1 MPQLHLRVTK
11 KHLNMLKK
19 KKNFNMSKKEHD
31 DTSNHLVE
39 LHYDHLK
46 DSKKVHNALMKG
58 KGVRICPMH
67 MTDCV
72 YNGGSLWSKI
82 SHGISTVASNP
93 ITKAVAPILVN
104 AGTTYATDNPQAGLL
119 AGQVTNAALNPNQ
132 ASSGSGLKRRGRKTG
147 KGILDTVKKAV
158 TDKTTKNIV
167 NKLAPTISKIVAD
180 KTGSQL
186 AGDVTNVGLNA
197 YSGSGMKRRGK
208 GVITS
213 NINNFLHHGMG
224 IDQIGLGGKHISVSN
239 NVAQKM
245 AFVRSF
251 RGNAKLG
258 GSFAPLGGN

>member
-1 MPQLHLRVTK
+1 
-11 KHLNMLKK
+11 
-19 KKNFNMSKKEHD
+19 MSKKEHD

-93 ITKAVAPILVN
+93 ITKAVAPVLVN

-119 AGQVTNAALNPNQ
+119 AGQVTNAALNAN
-132 ASSGSGLKRRGRKTG
+132 SSGSGLKRRGRKTG

-197 YSGSGMKRRGK
+197 YTGSGMILGGKYICTPAVNSGMIKGSGMKKRGK
-208 GVITS
+208 GVVS
-213 NINNFLHHGMG
+213 NIDNFLHHGMG
-224 IDQIGLGGKHISVSN
+224 IDQIGLGGNNMTVSN
-239 NVAQKM
+239 NVSQKM
-245 AFVRSF
+245 AYVRSF
-251 RGNAKLG
+251 RGNAKQG

>member
-119 AGQVTNAALNPNQ
+119 AGQVTNAALNAN
-132 ASSGSGLKRRGRKTG
+132 SSGSGLRRKIG
-147 KGILDTVKKAV
+147 KGILDTVKKV
-158 TDKTTKNIV
+158 ITDKTTKNIV
-167 NKLAPTISKIVAD
+167 NKLAPTISKVVAD

-197 YSGSGMKRRGK
+197 YSGSGMKKRGR

-213 NINNFLHHGMG
+213 NIDKFFHTGG
-224 IDQIGLGGKHISVSN
+224 DIGLGGNNMTVSN
-239 NVAQKM
+239 NVSQKM
-245 AFVRSF
+245 AYVRSF
-251 RGNAKLG
+251 RGNAKQG
-258 GSFAPLGGN
+258 GSMLPL

>member
-1 MPQLHLRVTK
+1 
-11 KHLNMLKK
+11 
-19 KKNFNMSKKEHD
+19 MSKKEHD

-58 KGVRICPMH
+58 KGVRINSNVMS
-67 MTDCV
+67 DCRM
-72 YNGGSLWSKI
+72 NGGSLWGKI

-119 AGQVTNAALNPNQ
+119 AGQVTNAA
-132 ASSGSGLKRRGRKTG
+132 
-147 KGILDTVKKAV
+147 ILDTVKKAV

-167 NKLAPTISKIVAD
+167 NKLAPTISKIVSD

-197 YSGSGMKRRGK
+197 YTGSGMILGGKYICTPAANSGMIKGSGMKKRGK
-208 GVITS
+208 GVVS
-213 NINNFLHHGMG
+213 NIDNFLHHGMG

-239 NVAQKM
+239 NVSQKM
-245 AFVRSF
+245 AYVRSF
-251 RGNAKLG
+251 RGNAKQG
-258 GSFAPLGGN
+258 GSFAPL